1 MISKLCLNAVVT
13 LCLSA
18 SAVMSQSLSSKQ
30 AEIIPVAAF
39 TATGDTKNLADALNK
54 ALDAGVSINELKEVL
69 IQMYAYTGFPRS
81 LTGLNTFLGVLDE
94 RKSKGI
100 SDTEGPAPVVLPPE
114 TDIRKVGT
122 QNQTAL
128 IGRPAAGRIYEFAPA
143 IDVFLKEHLFG
154 DIFSRGVITVPER
167 ELATISALA
176 ALPAPVQLKSH
187 VRGSLNVGVTPEQ
200 LTELVTVLKK
210 RVGEAP
216 GKLASDAVDSVLN
229 SN

>member
-1 MISKLCLNAVVT
+1 MISKLCLTAAVA
-13 LCLSA
+13 LCLNA
-18 SAVMSQSLSSKQ
+18 SAAISQGLSRQ
-30 AEIIPVAAF
+30 QEEIIPVAAF
-39 TATGDTKNLADALNK
+39 TANGDTKNLAKALNQ

-81 LTGLNTFLGVLDE
+81 LTGLNIFLSVLDE
-94 RKSKGI
+94 RKAKGI
-100 SDTEGPAPVVLPPE
+100 SDTVGPAPVVLPKE

-128 IGRPAAGRIYEFAPA
+128 IGRPASGRIYEFAPA
-143 IDVFLKEHLFG
+143 IDIFLKEHLFG

-176 ALPAPVQLKSH
+176 ALPAPAQLKSH
-187 VRGSLNVGVTPEQ
+187 VRSSLNVGVTHEQ
-200 LTELVTVLKK
+200 LTELVTILKK

-216 GKLASDAVDSVLN
+216 GNLASAAVDSELN
-229 SN
+229 SK